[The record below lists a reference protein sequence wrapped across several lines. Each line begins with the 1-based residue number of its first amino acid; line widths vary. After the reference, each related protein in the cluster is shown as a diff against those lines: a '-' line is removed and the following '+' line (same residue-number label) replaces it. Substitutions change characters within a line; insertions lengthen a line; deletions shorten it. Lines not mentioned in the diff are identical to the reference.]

1 MKDVFVVEALRWG
14 DREDHTYVVGV
25 FDNLH
30 DACEACVIEE
40 LWRGGKY
47 ECFINVSNE
56 MNIELQEQKEEL
68 LSERDVEEFN
78 LEVQKRVDQ
87 QMRLES
93 MTSLHER
100 MMKSADNV

>member
-30 DACEACVIEE
+30 DA
-40 LWRGGKY
+40 GGKY
-47 ECFINVSNE
+47 ECFINDCNE
-56 MNIELQEQKEEL
+56 MNIEIQEQKKTLFDEW
-68 LSERDVEEFN
+68 DVEEFN

-87 QMRLES
+87 YDE
-93 MTSLHER
+93 
-100 MMKSADNV
+100 